1 MLGTEAVSWSSK
13 KQLFVTL
20 SATEAEFI
28 SATASACQVI
38 WSGRILEELRFK
50 QVGNTTIFFCDNNS
64 EIRLF
69 KNHVPYGRS
78 KHIDVRY

>member
-50 QVGNTTIFFCDNNS
+50 QVGNTTIFFVTTTQKSDSSRIMCHTEEAN
-64 EIRLF
+64 ILM
-69 KNHVPYGRS
+69 
-78 KHIDVRY
+78 